1 MGILE
6 IIAGVLLILCGVV
19 IILLVMSQQAKTS
32 GMSAMTG
39 GSDVYGE
46 MQSRTAD
53 AKLAKLTKYAA
64 IAFFVLTIAV
74 SAIALLAK

>member
-1 MGILE
+1 MSILE
-6 IIAGVLLILCGVV
+6 IIAGVLLIVCGV
-19 IILLVMSQQAKTS
+19 IIIMLVMSQQAKTS

-39 GSDVYGE
+39 GSDVYGD

-53 AKLAKLTKYAA
+53 AKIAKVTKVAG

-74 SAIALLAK
+74 SAIAAFAK

>member
-1 MGILE
+1 MSILE
-6 IIAGVLLILCGVV
+6 IIAGVLLIACSV
-19 IILLVMSQQAKTS
+19 IIIMLVMSQEAKTS

-53 AKLAKLTKYAA
+53 AKLAKVTKYAA
-64 IAFFVLTIAV
+64 VAFFVLTIAV

>member
-1 MGILE
+1 MSILE
-6 IIAGVLLILCGVV
+6 IIAGVLLILCSVV
-19 IILLVMSQQAKTS
+19 IILLVMSQQAKTG

-53 AKLAKLTKYAA
+53 AKLSKLTKYAA
-64 IAFFVLTIAV
+64 IVFFVLTVAV
-74 SAIALLAK
+74 GAIALFAK

>member
-6 IIAGVLLILCGVV
+6 IIAGVLLIACGV
-19 IILLVMSQQAKTS
+19 IIIMLVMAQEAKTS

-39 GSDVYGE
+39 GSDVYGD

-53 AKLAKLTKYAA
+53 AKLAKMTKVAGT
-64 IAFFVLTIAV
+64 AFVVLVVVV
-74 SAIALLAK
+74 SAISALVK

>member
-6 IIAGVLLILCGVV
+6 IIAGVLFILCGVV

-53 AKLAKLTKYAA
+53 AKLAKLTKYAG

-74 SAIALLAK
+74 SAMALLAK

>member
-6 IIAGVLLILCGVV
+6 IIAGVLLILCSVV
-19 IILLVMSQQAKTS
+19 IIMLVMSQQPKTS

-39 GSDVYGE
+39 GSDIYGE

-53 AKLAKLTKYAA
+53 AKLAKLTKVAG
-64 IAFFVLTIAV
+64 IVFFVLTIAV

>member
-6 IIAGVLLILCGVV
+6 IIAGVLLVLCGVV
-19 IILLVMSQQAKTS
+19 IIMLVMSQQAKTS

-53 AKLAKLTKYAA
+53 AKLAKLTKYAG

-74 SAIALLAK
+74 SAMALLAK

>member
-1 MGILE
+1 MSILE
-6 IIAGVLLILCGVV
+6 MIAGVLLILCSVV
-19 IILLVMSQQAKTS
+19 IILLVMSQDAKTN

-64 IAFFVLTIAV
+64 VVFFVLTVAV
-74 SAIALLAK
+74 GAIALLAK

>member
-6 IIAGVLLILCGVV
+6 IIAGVLLIACSVV
-19 IILLVMSQQAKTS
+19 IIMLVMAQEAKTS
-32 GMSAMTG
+32 GMTAMTG

-64 IAFFVLTIAV
+64 IAFVVLTVIV
-74 SAIALLAK
+74 NVIALLAK

>member
-6 IIAGVLLILCGVV
+6 IIAGVLLVACSVV
-19 IILLVMSQQAKTS
+19 IVLLVLAQEAKTS
-32 GMSAMTG
+32 GMTAMTG
-39 GSDVYGE
+39 GSDVYGD

-53 AKLAKLTKYAA
+53 AKIAKTTKFAG

-74 SAIALLAK
+74 SAIAAFVK

>member
-19 IILLVMSQQAKTS
+19 IIMLVMSQQAKSS

-53 AKLAKLTKYAA
+53 AKLANLTKYAA
-64 IAFFVLTIAV
+64 IAFFVLSIAV

>member
-74 SAIALLAK
+74 SAMALLAK

>member
-6 IIAGVLLILCGVV
+6 IIAGVLLILCSVV

-39 GSDVYGE
+39 GSDVYGD

-53 AKLAKLTKYAA
+53 AKLANLTKYAA
-64 IAFFVLTIAV
+64 VVFFVLTIAV

>member
-1 MGILE
+1 MSILE
-6 IIAGVLLILCGVV
+6 IIAGVLLIACGV
-19 IILLVMSQQAKTS
+19 IIIMLVMSQQAKTS
-32 GMSAMTG
+32 DMSAMTG

-64 IAFFVLTIAV
+64 IAFVVLTVIV
-74 SAIALLAK
+74 NVIALLAK

>member
-6 IIAGVLLILCGVV
+6 IIAGVLLILCSVV
-19 IILLVMSQQAKTS
+19 IIMLVMSQQAKSS

-39 GSDVYGE
+39 GSDIYGE

-53 AKLAKLTKYAA
+53 AKLAKLTKVAG
-64 IAFFVLTIAV
+64 IVFFVLTIAV

>member
-1 MGILE
+1 MSILE
-6 IIAGVLLILCGVV
+6 MIAGVLLILCSVV
-19 IILLVMSQQAKTS
+19 IILLVMSQDAKTG

-64 IAFFVLTIAV
+64 VVFFVLTIAV
-74 SAIALLAK
+74 GAIALLAK

>member
-6 IIAGVLLILCGVV
+6 IIAGVLLVACSV
-19 IILLVMSQQAKTS
+19 IIVLLVLAQEAKTS
-32 GMSAMTG
+32 GMTAMTG
-39 GSDVYGE
+39 GSDVYGD

-53 AKLAKLTKYAA
+53 AKIAKTTKVAG

-74 SAIALLAK
+74 SAITAFVK

>member
-6 IIAGVLLILCGVV
+6 IIAGVLLVACSV
-19 IILLVMSQQAKTS
+19 IIVLLVLAQEAKTS
-32 GMSAMTG
+32 GMTAMTG

-64 IAFFVLTIAV
+64 IAFGVLTVIV
-74 SAIALLAK
+74 NVIALLAK

>member
-6 IIAGVLLILCGVV
+6 IIAGVLLIACSVV
-19 IILLVMSQQAKTS
+19 IIMLVMSQEAKTS

-53 AKLAKLTKYAA
+53 AKLAKVTKYAA
-64 IAFFVLTIAV
+64 VVFFVLTIAV
-74 SAIALLAK
+74 GAIALLAK